1 VIVAELQPHLVEWYD
16 ACDAYP
22 AWTSDRDSGGPV
34 LVRSVGLIVEFTD
47 DHVTLATSESSDGD
61 VSGGVVIPR
70 GCVRRV
76 MELGLA

>member
-1 VIVAELQPHLVEWYD
+1 MPELRPHLVEWYD

-22 AWTSDRDSGGPV
+22 AWTSQRESGGPV
-34 LVRSVGLIVEFTD
+34 LVRSVGLIVEFD
-47 DHVTLATSESSDGD
+47 DNHVTLATSESEDGD